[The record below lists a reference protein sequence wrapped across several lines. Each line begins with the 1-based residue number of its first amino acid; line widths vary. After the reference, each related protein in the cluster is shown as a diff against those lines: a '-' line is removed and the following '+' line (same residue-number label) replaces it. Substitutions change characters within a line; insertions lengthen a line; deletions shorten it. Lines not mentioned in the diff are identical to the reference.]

1 MQGKKCE
8 GEGEGVGGRRTVS
21 VRVQEEGEV
30 CVVARG
36 REGEVCVVGQWRP
49 KSAVKKVSMGVW
61 REGEVC
67 MGMEKCVWGEC
78 VGGVHVCERK
88 CMYCMSVDLYIHVRI
103 PVFWVL

>member
-1 MQGKKCE
+1 MCGCRKRERCE
-8 GEGEGVGGRRTVS
+8 CGGAGEGGGGVCGR
-21 VRVQEEGEV
+21 
-30 CVVARG
+30 
-36 REGEVCVVGQWRP
+36 
-49 KSAVKKVSMGVW
+49 AVEAQDSSKKVSMGVW

-88 CMYCMSVDLYIHVRI
+88 CMYCMSVDLYMHVRI